1 MQIYPVCRLGV
12 NLCNSLKVDFVC
24 ELALLICQNT
34 VVGPIQAA
42 GGNFNVYD
50 IRKPCIGQLCY
61 DFSRLD
67 EYLAQPKIRSA
78 LGVDERAGTWQS
90 CNQDVY
96 NDFLG
101 GMCSSP
107 ALITCSVT
115 SHGMPL
121 LLQGASQW

>member
-1 MQIYPVCRLGV
+1 M
-12 NLCNSLKVDFVC
+12 
-24 ELALLICQNT
+24 ICQNI

-67 EYLAQPKIRSA
+67 DYLAQPDVRKA
-78 LGVDERAGTWQS
+78 LGVDDRAGTWQS

-101 GMCSSP
+101 ELRKASCPGRQYDVDLRLLCEAC
-107 ALITCSVT
+107 ALAR
-115 SHGMPL
+115 PL
-121 LLQGASQW
+121 KDVLVHRSLAWMIPPMLF

>member
-1 MQIYPVCRLGV
+1 M
-12 NLCNSLKVDFVC
+12 NLCNSLKFDVVC
-24 ELALLICQNT
+24 ELALLFCQNT

-67 EYLAQPKIRSA
+67 DYLAQPKVRKA

-101 GMCSSP
+101 KALP
-107 ALITCSVT
+107 AVLSRSRPSDSAWRASTPV
-115 SHGMPL
+115 
-121 LLQGASQW
+121 LQ